1 RMVNAPK
8 SSWAI
13 DVLHVER
20 GKTEFTGCGGLDVYG
35 GLVYACL
42 ARCIRFADFSP
53 PCGAVFFGISPWY
66 GQRGQWHQACCQQSC
81 CKTVETHTF
90 TQ

>member
-1 RMVNAPK
+1 MVNAPK

-35 GLVYACL
+35 GLVAYAL
-42 ARCIRFADFSP
+42 L
-53 PCGAVFFGISPWY
+53 ISPHRAGPFSSVY
-66 GQRGQWHQACCQQSC
+66 PHGTASVVSGIMHAASKVVVKQLKRIRLLNENQY
-81 CKTVETHTF
+81 KK
-90 TQ
+90 